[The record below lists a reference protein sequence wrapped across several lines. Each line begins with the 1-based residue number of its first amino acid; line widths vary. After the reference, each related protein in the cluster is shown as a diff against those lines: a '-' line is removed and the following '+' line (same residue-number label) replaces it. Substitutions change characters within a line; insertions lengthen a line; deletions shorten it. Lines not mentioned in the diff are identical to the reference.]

1 MKSGLLFPNITNKK
15 TRTTILKA
23 ILSIKY
29 SIPSIK
35 SLHENLKLVA
45 AGAKV
50 LKELVV
56 GKNVHTSLRKAL
68 KECWTYSGTIYIE
81 VRNGEYRPVENLPKE
96 KAWKIVYLQL
106 WVGAIRNFT
115 DLGGR
120 DFRQEPDRPTE
131 CRPNAK
137 LQWEF
142 VRFARMQGI
151 QPRSTHLPSAS
162 DPRRVTL
169 RSSLGQLYESLT
181 PKSLD
186 ELVDQL
192 LPQLPAKVSF
202 ESKKHFDSVRP
213 RDDITR
219 RCGVPYREDY
229 NIGQHYL
236 FLPNLAKA
244 VPENS
249 KDMPTVHF
257 VQRDFINA
265 FFGPELEIYNTE
277 AAGSDKSWE
286 DGSSGDSDAMSYEY
300 ENEESSIFDDSDAL
314 SQGSSMSEL
323 TDNTAHTFESEGLDS
338 QEHSEVPPSIQSTQL
353 IPLYES
359 QRRWVA
365 QHAVQFMTKR
375 VTAIQTLCCPTHL
388 SRPTS
393 NSAPFQTAPL
403 GVQ

>member
-29 SIPSIK
+29 SIPTIK

-45 AGAKV
+45 AGAKA

-106 WVGAIRNFT
+106 WIGAIRNFT

-151 QPRSTHLPSAS
+151 QPRSTHLPSVS

-192 LPQLPAKVSF
+192 LPQLPVKVSF

-219 RCGVPYREDY
+219 RYGVPYREDY
-229 NIGQHYL
+229 NIGQDYL

-277 AAGSDKSWE
+277 VGGSDKSWE

-300 ENEESSIFDDSDAL
+300 ENEENSIFDDSDAL

-323 TDNTAHTFESEGLDS
+323 TDNTALTFESEGLDS
-338 QEHSEVPPSIQSTQL
+338 HEHSEVPPSIQSTQL
-353 IPLYES
+353 TPLHES
-359 QRRWVA
+359 QRRWVS
-365 QHAVQFMTKR
+365 QHAVQFMTKS
-375 VTAIQTLCCPTHL
+375 VTAIQTLRCPTHL

-393 NSAPFQTAPL
+393 KSAPFQTAPL